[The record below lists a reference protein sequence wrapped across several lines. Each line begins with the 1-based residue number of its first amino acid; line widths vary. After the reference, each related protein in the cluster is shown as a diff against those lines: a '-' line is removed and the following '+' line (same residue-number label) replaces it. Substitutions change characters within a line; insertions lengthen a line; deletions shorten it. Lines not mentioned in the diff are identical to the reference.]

1 MAVHLV
7 ASIRGLQSLKKTYET
22 DTTTVARIET
32 LIEQIEYEI
41 KDEIKDEEDDLKGEV

>member
-1 MAVHLV
+1 MV

-41 KDEIKDEEDDLKGEV
+41 KDEIKDEIKYQEDDLKGEV